1 MARLV
6 DRYRDEGTILY
17 ITGNGGTHYN
27 GVRIVE
33 TFDDFIVLEG
43 EAAGERSGGAWRGG
57 RVNVLINSITRFEP
71 MDIGTKVKLNLR
83 GM

>member
-6 DRYRDEGTILY
+6 DKFRDEGTMMN

-27 GVRIVE
+27 GVHIVE
-33 TFDDFIVLEG
+33 TYEDFVVIEG
-43 EAAGERSGGAWRGG
+43 EAAAERSGGNWRGG

-71 MDIGTKVKLNLR
+71 VDVGTRVKLNLR
-83 GM
+83 GL